1 MITTSLTL
9 DADPYALEGWEGELR
24 KMSDLNPCFWSVR
37 LRALLVISLLTGS
50 SLGALVGME
59 AAELTEQQSLV
70 WNDAAPQ
77 DLQWTQLRGVG
88 RPVPSTGAIRYAE
101 IP

>member
-1 MITTSLTL
+1 
-9 DADPYALEGWEGELR
+9 
-24 KMSDLNPCFWSVR
+24 MSDLNPCFWNVR

-50 SLGALVGME
+50 SLGALVGMQ
-59 AAELTEQQSLV
+59 AAEIAEQQSLV
-70 WNDAAPQ
+70 WNDVAPQ

-88 RPVPSTGAIRYAE
+88 RPVPPAAGTRFAE